1 MCGESPGGAGGR
13 VPKFFDQGVGSTVGN
28 TAISLS
34 RRRDAVI
41 RCRSPGPQREWGPA
55 LSLPVERLMP
65 QCARVPAGGAISPGV
80 RPRAPLASQGRDGL
94 FQGSLRPWEGEGE
107 KR

>member
-1 MCGESPGGAGGR
+1 
-13 VPKFFDQGVGSTVGN
+13 
-28 TAISLS
+28 
-34 RRRDAVI
+34 
-41 RCRSPGPQREWGPA
+41 
-55 LSLPVERLMP
+55 MP